1 MNNVEAPH
9 KKPRCQY
16 ISKIGSRCQADPQ
29 TGKAH
34 CFFHDPDQKSKQAA
48 ARRQGG
54 EARSRQTEPEIT
66 LPPNLPVIRL
76 QKASDVFELLSQTV
90 NHFRRGEMDIRAAKA
105 IAYLASLLL
114 RALKANTQPS
124 VAELLADT
132 INQFRCGQ
140 VELRAAKTIGHLASL
155 MLGAIKQAILEEQ
168 AASGGE
174 ATRPAGAIRQ
184 AQAVRPEAPRHDSI
198 EAATTPIVP
207 SKPLKDHEP
216 HPAVLGMT
224 TVNPADH
231 PQARHA

>member
-1 MNNVEAPH
+1 MNNVETPH

-16 ISKIGSRCQADPQ
+16 ISKIGARCQADPQ

-66 LPPNLPVIRL
+66 LPPNLSAIPL

-90 NHFRRGEMDIRAAKA
+90 NHFRRGQMDMRAAKT

-155 MLGAIKQAILEEQ
+155 MLSALKQAILEEQ
-168 AASGGE
+168 ATSAGE
-174 ATRPAGAIRQ
+174 ANRPAAAIRP
-184 AQAVRPEAPRHDSI
+184 AQAAHPETLHHDSI

-207 SKPLKDHEP
+207 SKPLKDHEL
-216 HPAVLGMT
+216 HPVVLGMA
-224 TVNPADH
+224 TVNPAGH
-231 PQARHA
+231 PEPQHA

>member
-1 MNNVEAPH
+1 MNNVETPH

-29 TGKAH
+29 TGKTY
-34 CFFHDPDQKSKQAA
+34 CFFHDPGQKSKQAA

-66 LPPNLPVIRL
+66 LPPNLSVMPL
-76 QKASDVFELLSQTV
+76 QKASDVVELLAQTV
-90 NHFRRGEMDIRAAKA
+90 NHFRRGQMDLRAAKA
-105 IAYLASLLL
+105 IAYLTSLLL
-114 RALKANTQPS
+114 RALKANTQPA

-132 INQFRCGQ
+132 INQFRRGQ
-140 VELRAAKTIGHLASL
+140 IELRAAKTIGHLASL
-155 MLGAIKQAILEEQ
+155 MLSALKQAALEEQ
-168 AASGGE
+168 TTSGGE
-174 ATRPAGAIRQ
+174 ATRPAGTIRQ
-184 AQAVRPEAPRHDSI
+184 AQAARPEAPRHDSI

-224 TVNPADH
+224 TVNPADQ
-231 PQARHA
+231 PARHA

>member
-1 MNNVEAPH
+1 MNNVETPH

-16 ISKIGSRCQADPQ
+16 ISKIGARCQADPQ
-29 TGKAH
+29 TGKAY
-34 CFFHDPDQKSKQAA
+34 CFFRAPEQKSKQAA

-66 LPPNLPVIRL
+66 LPPNLPAIPLR
-76 QKASDVFELLSQTV
+76 KASDVFELLSQTV
-90 NHFRRGEMDIRAAKA
+90 NHFRRGQMDMRAAKA

-132 INQFRCGQ
+132 INQFRSGQ

-155 MLGAIKQAILEEQ
+155 MLSALKQAALEEQ
-168 AASGGE
+168 AASQCE
-174 ATRPAGAIRQ
+174 ATRPAAAIRP
-184 AQAVRPEAPRHDSI
+184 AQAVRPDTPRHDGI
-198 EAATTPIVP
+198 ETATTPIVP
-207 SKPLKDHEP
+207 AKPPKDHEP

-231 PQARHA
+231 PARHA

>member
-1 MNNVEAPH
+1 MNNVETPS

-16 ISKIGSRCQADPQ
+16 ISKIGARCQADPQ

-66 LPPNLPVIRL
+66 LPPNPSAIPL

-90 NHFRRGEMDIRAAKA
+90 NHFRRGQMDMRAAKA

-155 MLGAIKQAILEEQ
+155 MLSALKQDALEEQ
-168 AASGGE
+168 TTSRGE
-174 ATRPAGAIRQ
+174 ATHPAAIRQ
-184 AQAVRPEAPRHDSI
+184 AQAALAEAPRHDSI

-207 SKPLKDHEP
+207 SKPPKDHEP
-216 HPAVLGMT
+216 HPAVLGMA
-224 TVNPADH
+224 TVATADH
-231 PQARHA
+231 PEASHA

>member
-1 MNNVEAPH
+1 MNNVETPN

-16 ISKIGSRCQADPQ
+16 ISKIGSRCQADPK

-66 LPPNLPVIRL
+66 LPPNLPAIRL

-90 NHFRRGEMDIRAAKA
+90 NHFRRGQMDMRAAKA

-124 VAELLADT
+124 IAELLADT
-132 INQFRCGQ
+132 INQFRPRQ
-140 VELRAAKTIGHLASL
+140 LELRAAKNIRHLASL
-155 MLGAIKQAILEEQ
+155 MLGAIKQAALEEQ
-168 AASGGE
+168 AASPGE
-174 ATRPAGAIRQ
+174 ATRPAAAIRQ
-184 AQAVRPEAPRHDSI
+184 AQAARPEAPRHDSI
-198 EAATTPIVP
+198 EATTPIVP
-207 SKPLKDHEP
+207 AKPPKDHEP

-224 TVNPADH
+224 TVTTAGH
-231 PQARHA
+231 PQTRHA

>member
-1 MNNVEAPH
+1 MNNVETPN

-16 ISKIGSRCQADPQ
+16 ISKIGARCQADPQ
-29 TGKAH
+29 TGKAY
-34 CFFHDPDQKSKQAA
+34 CFFHDPDQKGKQAA

-66 LPPNLPVIRL
+66 LPPNLSAIRL

-90 NHFRRGEMDIRAAKA
+90 NHFRRGQMDMRAAKT

-132 INQFRCGQ
+132 INQFRSGQ

-155 MLGAIKQAILEEQ
+155 MLSALKQGALEEQ
-168 AASGGE
+168 ATSAGE
-174 ATRPAGAIRQ
+174 ATRPAAAIRQ
-184 AQAVRPEAPRHDSI
+184 AQAAPPETPRHDSI

-207 SKPLKDHEP
+207 SKPLKDHELP
-216 HPAVLGMT
+216 QTVLGMA
-224 TVNPADH
+224 TVATADH

>member
-1 MNNVEAPH
+1 MNNVETPH

-16 ISKIGSRCQADPQ
+16 ISKIGARCQADPQ
-29 TGKAH
+29 TGKAY

-66 LPPNLPVIRL
+66 LPPNLSVMPL

-90 NHFRRGEMDIRAAKA
+90 NHFRRGQMEMRAAKA

-114 RALKANTQPS
+114 RALKANAQPS

-132 INQFRCGQ
+132 INQFRCGHL
-140 VELRAAKTIGHLASL
+140 ELRAAKTIGHLSSL
-155 MLGAIKQAILEEQ
+155 KQGALEDQ
-168 AASGGE
+168 AASRGE
-174 ATRPAGAIRQ
+174 ATRPAAAIRQ
-184 AQAVRPEAPRHDSI
+184 VQAARPEAPRHDSI
-198 EAATTPIVP
+198 GAATTPIVP
-207 SKPLKDHEP
+207 SKPPKDHEP
-216 HPAVLGMT
+216 HPAVHGMT

-231 PQARHA
+231 PEA